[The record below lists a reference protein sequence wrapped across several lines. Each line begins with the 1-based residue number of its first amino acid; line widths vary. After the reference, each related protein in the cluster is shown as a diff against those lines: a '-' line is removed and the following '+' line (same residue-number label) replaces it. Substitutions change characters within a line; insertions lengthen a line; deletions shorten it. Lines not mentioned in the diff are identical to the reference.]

1 MQRDACEGVRFSSW
15 SVLWLRGKHLLTRR
29 FPLFGRPSR
38 INPLLASFV
47 RSRFPKSSKDRVP
60 TIKNEGKTP
69 FEAFLDPEVKAEE
82 ESSEE
87 EGTWA

>member
-1 MQRDACEGVRFSSW
+1 MRRSTFFLL
-15 SVLWLRGKHLLTRR
+15 VLWLRDASSDPSLSFG
-29 FPLFGRPSR
+29 GRPSR